1 MKQRLPIFAAALWWG
16 SLCAIGFLVVPMLFA
31 NMPTPSMAGNMAA
44 KLFSAQVWVALG
56 SGLLLFIVLRS
67 EAESRVKGGAQVVL
81 ALVAG
86 GLLFALLQ
94 EYAVAPRIVARDNL
108 KVWHSVGTAMYVAQ
122 WLCAS
127 VVLWRLAGQ
136 RPHFAAATEFST
148 VPADL
153 SIRASTRQPSA
164 RDE

>member
-1 MKQRLPIFAAALWWG
+1 
-16 SLCAIGFLVVPMLFA
+16 MLFA
-31 NMPTPSMAGNMAA
+31 NLPTPSMAGTMAA
-44 KLFSAQVWVALG
+44 RLFSAQVWVALG
-56 SGLLLFIVLRS
+56 CGLILFVVLRT

-94 EYAVAPRIVARDNL
+94 EYAVSPRIVARENL

-122 WLCAS
+122 WLCAGA
-127 VVLWRLAGQ
+127 VLWRLAGR
-136 RPHFAAATEFST
+136 RPSFAAADEFST

-153 SIRASTRQPSA
+153 TRASSRPPSA
-164 RDE
+164 RGE